1 MSQAVKTQKVDKKWA
16 HLSSFHACFLSYG
29 PSNYGCGQ
37 FIIPIQYPE
46 DTKILYCVLLPE
58 GAEIRIFY

>member
-1 MSQAVKTQKVDKKWA
+1 MKKWA

-37 FIIPIQYPE
+37 FIIPIQYSE